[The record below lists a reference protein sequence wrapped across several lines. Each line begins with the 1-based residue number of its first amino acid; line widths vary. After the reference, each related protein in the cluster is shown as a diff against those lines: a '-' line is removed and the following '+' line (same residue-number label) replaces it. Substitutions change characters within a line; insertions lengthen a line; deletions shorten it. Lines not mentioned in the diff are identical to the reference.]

1 VKLEGGRHLCH
12 ALFCSI
18 VYFEKPIHI
27 FNNLGSIY
35 AGLWVLIIGAICLF
49 PGAMQ
54 GRNTF
59 ERRLMR
65 CMWHV
70 YIYVYIYRAASEIIF
85 QICCSVLQRVA
96 DVARCRVLR
105 RLDEKRGGTERE
117 TWVLKHQNAGF

>member
-1 VKLEGGRHLCH
+1 
-12 ALFCSI
+12 
-18 VYFEKPIHI
+18 
-27 FNNLGSIY
+27 
-35 AGLWVLIIGAICLF
+35 
-49 PGAMQ
+49 MQ

-70 YIYVYIYRAASEIIF
+70 YIYIYIYRAASEIIF

-96 DVARCRVLR
+96 DAVRCRVLR

-117 TWVLKHQNAGF
+117 MLGFKAQKRETVLIT